1 MKRIVIIGML
11 LMLALNITAC
21 SMNTNDE
28 LNQES
33 SNEEITL
40 GKVPMLY
47 VDNTIASY
55 VKSDSFQNSNIDERI
70 NGMRGLL
77 DSLLQDNFI
86 RDYNIYDKS
95 NPVRVEYT
103 YMEGEVG
110 CIFLSDINLN
120 QN

>member
-21 SMNTNDE
+21 SMNTSDE

-40 GKVPMLY
+40 GKEPMLY

-77 DSLLQDNFI
+77 DSL
-86 RDYNIYDKS
+86 
-95 NPVRVEYT
+95 
-103 YMEGEVG
+103 
-110 CIFLSDINLN
+110 
-120 QN
+120 